1 MGDPCS
7 IELHYRNEQ
16 QRALADLKLA
26 LEKHKV
32 VFLNAPTGSGKSLIN
47 LTLARKQGSGYITT
61 PLTTLVDQYE
71 GSLRKE
77 FCRLGYG
84 SAVMGRKNY
93 DCPYL
98 NALDEISNSGLKLDI
113 RIPRPK
119 RRNKEEKFT
128 AHLAP
133 CTSDSPS
140 FVGNVKSILELVKT
154 PREADLSS
162 DNKDEQHQLST
173 EQSTSCPFLS
183 ECPYYIAKNKAMK
196 DTVAITTLP
205 YFRHGVVNGIWRS
218 ENSDRLSS
226 AMREMREEWDP
237 EQSDETEPRLSWKRR
252 SALIVD
258 EAHNLPDSL
267 VDFYTVKALSKWPRF
282 YFKGFKEEV
291 SEIAK
296 LNPQNVN
303 NETFSVFKKWFMG
316 YMESEQTRE
325 KWIKQQIDMLGKFA
339 GTPATI
345 DREEGDY
352 SPSDLK
358 NLKKASY
365 VPEDLPEELE
375 KEREHLYKLSFME
388 QSLEADVEWI
398 YTPENSDSE
407 SDLNQSLLI
416 ENKEDDNKER
426 TLQWKPYEASPFLAP
441 VWSLFSRIIFSSAT
455 FLDIPLFLKRLG
467 LEDSEET
474 VVPSTFPPENG
485 PIFFVG
491 NMRINYSFLKKERR
505 EKLEALVREID
516 TIANRHPDE
525 KGVIHFSS
533 YEWKRAIYN
542 RLSPEVKDRVITHV
556 PGDRREKLEEFLNSR
571 EPTIFLAVKM
581 GEGVDFKDDKARWQ
595 IIPKCLYRDLK
606 DPWVEAH
613 KDRDKEWYELD
624 ALQSVIQAAGR
635 IVRSKEDWGIT
646 YVLDTNVRRLINRY
660 NAHCPEW
667 FRGRIENHNRFNFS

>member
-16 QRALADLKLA
+16 LEALADLKLA

-32 VFLNAPTGSGKSLIN
+32 AFLNAPTGSGKSLIN

-71 GSLRKE
+71 GSLTKE
-77 FCRLGYG
+77 FCSLEYG

-98 NALDEISNSGLKLDI
+98 NALDEILNSGLKLMV
-113 RIPRPK
+113 RIPHHK

-140 FVGNVKSILELVKT
+140 FVGNVKSILELV
-154 PREADLSS
+154 RNSGEVRLSS
-162 DNKDEQHQLST
+162 DRKEGQNQSPVER
-173 EQSTSCPFLS
+173 STSCPFLN
-183 ECPYYIAKNKAMK
+183 ECPYYTARNKAMK

-218 ENSDRLSS
+218 ENSNRLSS
-226 AMREMREEWDP
+226 AMREIREEWDP
-237 EQSDETEPRLSWKRR
+237 EQSDETELRLSWRKRV
-252 SALIVD
+252 ALLVD

-267 VDFYTVKALSKWPRF
+267 VDFYTVKASSKWPRF

-296 LNPQNVN
+296 LNSQNVN
-303 NETFSVFKKWFMG
+303 KETFSVFKKWFMG
-316 YMESEQTRE
+316 YVESERTRE
-325 KWIKQQIDMLGKFA
+325 KWIKQQIDMLGKFS
-339 GTPATI
+339 GTRSII

-388 QSLEADVEWI
+388 KSLEADVEWI

-407 SDLNQSLLI
+407 FDSNQNPLI
-416 ENKEDDNKER
+416 ENKEGEDKEK
-426 TLQWKPYEASPFLAP
+426 TLQWKPYEVSPFLAP
-441 VWSLFSRIIFSSAT
+441 VWSLFSRIVFSSAT

-467 LEDSEET
+467 LEDSEEIM
-474 VVPSTFPPENG
+474 VPSTFPPENG
-485 PIFFVG
+485 PIFFAG
-491 NMRINYSFLKKERR
+491 NMRVNYSFLKKERR

-516 TIANRHPDE
+516 TIANRHAGE
-525 KGVIHFSS
+525 KGIIHFSS
-533 YEWKRAIYN
+533 YEWKRAIHN
-542 RLSPEVKDRVITHV
+542 RLSPKVKERVITHV
-556 PGDRREKLEEFLNSR
+556 PGNRREKLEEFLNSK
-571 EPTIFLAVKM
+571 EPSIFLAVKM
-581 GEGVDFKDDKARWQ
+581 GEGVDFKDDRARWQ
-595 IIPKCLYRDLK
+595 IIPKCLYRDYK

-613 KDRDKEWYELD
+613 KNRDKEWYELD

-635 IVRSKEDWGIT
+635 IVRSREDWGIT
-646 YVLDTNVRRLINRY
+646 YVLDTNVPRLINRY
-660 NAHCPEW
+660 SNHCPEW
-667 FRGRIENHNRFNFS
+667 FRERIENHDRFNFF